1 MMTRKQ
7 IHAIFTVLCL
17 GRTKQQHECDACN
30 TYGVCINIIKE
41 RYLKLNS
48 MHIIMAGILFYLSQE

>member
-7 IHAIFTVLCL
+7 INTIFTVLCL
-17 GRTKQQHECDACN
+17 GRTKQQHECDVCD
-30 TYGVCINIIKE
+30 TYGVYINIIKE

-48 MHIIMAGILFYLSQE
+48 VHTIMAENL